1 MIKRFLP
8 ILLVF
13 IILCYFFVPYSN
25 SEEKNN
31 LEDLKKN
38 APRVFIDCRRC
49 DKDYIRME
57 ITYVNYVRDRKD
69 ADVHVLITSQRT
81 GSGGT
86 EYTMA
91 FIGLEN
97 YSDVQNT
104 LIYVANKTNTWDE
117 TRKGMVDV
125 LKRGL
130 FPYVLKTP
138 IGEHVSIQFKEK
150 VEPTA
155 VEDKWNFWVFSISMD
170 GRLDGEATRSS
181 NSIDANFSANRVTP
195 DLKIRMGFSGDF
207 DEEKYEYD
215 EETIV
220 SKSER
225 KGFNGLFVKS
235 LNEHW
240 SLGSWIEVSSS
251 TYSNIKSIYVFAPAV
266 EYNFFPYSEST
277 RRQLRCIYKIG
288 LNSTNYIEETIYEKM
303 SEKLFSESLSTTME
317 VREQWGN
324 ISTSLVGSH
333 FFHDFKKNRVVLRGS
348 ISLRVFKGLFMNV
361 RGKYERIHDQLS
373 LPMGGVTLEEIL
385 LTRKELATEYEYS
398 VSLGLSYTFGSVFSN
413 VVNPRFGNGGR
424 RYY

>member
-1 MIKRFLP
+1 MIKRILP
-8 ILLVF
+8 IILVF
-13 IILCYFFVPYSN
+13 IILCCFFVPYSN
-25 SEEKNN
+25 SEEKDN
-31 LEDLKKN
+31 LEDLKKD

-49 DKDYIRME
+49 DKDYIRTE

-69 ADVHVLITSQRT
+69 ADIHVLITSQRT

-104 LIYVANKTNTWDE
+104 LTYVANKTNTWDE

-138 IGEHVSIQFKEK
+138 IGEHVFIQFKEK
-150 VEPTA
+150 VEPTD

-170 GRLDGEATRSS
+170 GRLGGQTTRSS
-181 NSIDANFSANRVTP
+181 NSINANFSANRVTP
-195 DLKIRMGFSGDF
+195 ELKIRMGFSGNF
-207 DEEKYEYD
+207 DEKKYEYD

-235 LNEHW
+235 LNEYW

-251 TYSNIKSIYVFAPAV
+251 TYSNIKSLYVFAPAV

-277 RRQLRCIYKIG
+277 RRQLRCLYKIG
-288 LNSTNYIEETIYEKM
+288 LNSANYIEETIYEKM

-348 ISLRVFKGLFMNV
+348 VSLRIFKGLFMNV
-361 RGKYERIHDQLS
+361 RGRYERIHDQLS
-373 LPMGGVTLEEIL
+373 LPMEGVTLEEML
-385 LTRKELATEYEYS
+385 LTRKELATKYEYS

>member
-1 MIKRFLP
+1 LIKNFLS
-8 ILLVF
+8 ILLVL
-13 IILCYFFVPYSN
+13 IIFCYFFVPYSRT
-25 SEEKNN
+25 EEKSN
-31 LEDLKKN
+31 LEDLKKD

-49 DKDYIRME
+49 DKDYIRTE
-57 ITYVNYVRDRKD
+57 ITYLNYVRDRKD

-104 LIYVANKTNTWDE
+104 LKYVANKTNTWDE

-130 FPYVLKTP
+130 FPYLVKTP
-138 IGEHVSIQFKEK
+138 IGEHISIQFKEK

-155 VEDKWNFWVFSISMD
+155 VEDRWNFWVFSISLD
-170 GRLDGEATRSS
+170 GRLRGEATRSS
-181 NSIDANFSANRVTP
+181 NSINANFSANRVTP

-207 DEEKYEYD
+207 DEKKYEYD

-235 LNEHW
+235 LNDHW
-240 SLGSWIEVSSS
+240 SLGTWIRVSSS
-251 TYSNIKSIYVFAPAV
+251 TYNNIKSLYVFAPAV

-277 RRQLRCIYKIG
+277 RRQLRCLYKIDF
-288 LNSTNYIEETIYEKM
+288 NSTNYTEETIYEKT
-303 SEKLFSESLSTTME
+303 SEKLYSESLSTTLE
-317 VREQWGN
+317 VREPWGN
-324 ISTSLVGSH
+324 IYSSLKVSH
-333 FFHDFKKNRVVLRGS
+333 FFHDFKKNRVQLNGN
-348 ISLRVFKGLFMNV
+348 ISFRIFKGLFMNI
-361 RGKYERIHDQLS
+361 RGRCERIHDQLS
-373 LPMGGVTLEEIL
+373 LPMEGASLDEIL
-385 LTRKELATEYEYS
+385 LMRKELTTEYEYS
-398 VSLGLSYTFGSVFSN
+398 ISLGLNYTFGSVFSN
-413 VVNPRFGNGGR
+413 VVNPRFGDG
-424 RYY
+424 